1 MLSGFPPTSSAF
13 EIKMSRSMNRFVLGT
28 LIALVSFPISI
39 SVSEADWTIQTI
51 AGNGKQGFAGDGGS
65 ALDAQLDN
73 PFGVVRGPDG
83 CIWFCEYAGQR
94 IRRIRQDGKIETMAG
109 NGMKGFEGNGGPALK
124 ASFNL
129 PHEIRFDKAGHLY
142 VVDMMNHAVRK
153 IDAQTGVISNFAGTG
168 RMGYS
173 GDGGLAT
180 EAQFNKPHSIQFGPD
195 GQLYVCDIGNHVI
208 RRIELT
214 TNQITTFAGTGK
226 PGTTVDGAPITGTP
240 LNGPRSIDFD
250 RQGNLWLAT
259 REGNQVF
266 KMDLIAGRIY
276 HIAGTGKSGFQG
288 NGGLAKEAL
297 LKGPKGIAIDQENNV
312 WLADTESHSVRMIN
326 SKTGKIEL
334 VAGTGTPGDGPDG
347 DPLKCNL
354 ARLHG
359 IFVERDGSVVIGD
372 SEAHKLRVL
381 RKK

>member
-1 MLSGFPPTSSAF
+1 
-13 EIKMSRSMNRFVLGT
+13 MSRSMNHFVSGT
-28 LIALVSFPISI
+28 LIALISFSVSISI
-39 SVSEADWTIQTI
+39 SAADWTIQTI
-51 AGNGKQGFAGDGGS
+51 AGNGKQGFDGDGGP

-83 CIWFCEYAGQR
+83 CIWFCEYSGQR
-94 IRRIRQDGKIETMAG
+94 IRRVRQDGKIETMAG
-109 NGMKGFEGNGGPALK
+109 NGMKGFEGDGGPALN

-153 IDAQTGVISNFAGTG
+153 IDAQTGVISTFAGTG

-173 GDGGLAT
+173 GDGGPAI

-214 TNQITTFAGTGK
+214 TNKVTTFAGTGK
-226 PGTTVDGAPITGTP
+226 PGATIDGALITGSP

-250 RQGNLWLAT
+250 QQGNLWLAT

-266 KMDLIAGRIY
+266 KMDLKADRIY
-276 HIAGTGKSGFQG
+276 HMAGTGKSGFQG
-288 NGGLAKEAL
+288 NGGQAKEAM
-297 LKGPKGIAIDQENNV
+297 LKGPKGIAIDKENNV

-326 SKTGKIEL
+326 SKTGNLEL
-334 VAGTGTPGDGPDG
+334 VAGTGILGDGPDG

-359 IFVERDGSVVIGD
+359 IFVDSDGSVFIGD
-372 SEAHKLRVL
+372 SEAHKVRVL

>member
-1 MLSGFPPTSSAF
+1 
-13 EIKMSRSMNRFVLGT
+13 MNRFVFGT
-28 LIALVSFPISI
+28 LFALVSFPVLI
-39 SVSEADWTIQTI
+39 SVSVADWTIQTI
-51 AGNGKQGFAGDGGS
+51 AGTGKRGFAGDGGP
-65 ALDAQLDN
+65 ALNAQLDN

-109 NGMKGFEGNGGPALK
+109 NGIKGYEGDGGPALN

-142 VVDMMNHAVRK
+142 VVDMMNHAVRR
-153 IDAQTGVISNFAGTG
+153 IDARTGVISSFAGTG

-173 GDGGLAT
+173 GDGGPAI

-208 RRIELT
+208 RRIDMT
-214 TNQITTFAGTGK
+214 THKITTFAGTGK
-226 PGTTVDGAPITGTP
+226 PGATVDGAPITGTP

-250 RQGNLWLAT
+250 LQGNLWLAT

-266 KMDLIAGRIY
+266 KMDLKTDRIY
-276 HIAGTGKSGFQG
+276 LMAGTGKSGFQG
-288 NGGLAKEAL
+288 NGGPAKEAL
-297 LKGPKGIAIDQENNV
+297 LKGPKGIAIDKENNA

-326 SKTGKIEL
+326 SKTGNLEL
-334 VAGTGTPGDGPDG
+334 IAGTGILGDGPDG

-359 IFVERDGSVVIGD
+359 IFVDIDGSVFIGD
-372 SEAHKLRVL
+372 SEAHKVRVL